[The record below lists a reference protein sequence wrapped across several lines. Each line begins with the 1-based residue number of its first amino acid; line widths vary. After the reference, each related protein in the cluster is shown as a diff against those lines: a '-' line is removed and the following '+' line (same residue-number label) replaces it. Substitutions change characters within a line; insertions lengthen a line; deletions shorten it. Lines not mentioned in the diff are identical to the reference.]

1 MHQIIHIL
9 YQSHLFKK
17 NITIMRNLQAS
28 FAILLILILGST
40 ACTQKILRVRHNV
53 ESVGLY
59 DKFEVKLKL
68 RADYVNP
75 FDSEEIAVD
84 AIFTSP
90 TGKQWKMPGFYSYD
104 SLSAQWMVRF
114 SPHEL
119 GDWKYEITIQD
130 KDGETNSKTGS
141 FTAIPSSYH
150 GPIKIADNKRYL
162 EYTDE
167 TPFYGVGF
175 WYNDAYNGSNE
186 GRIKSEELDRL
197 KELGV
202 NFISTFITPLETMS
216 SGLGRYDQNLCGR
229 LDEVLEMCEEKE
241 MLLSL
246 NIWFHNF
253 ISETVWTS
261 HWDTNPY
268 QTVCDSKDFFS
279 SDEAWKY
286 QEKLYRYF
294 IARWGYS
301 RSLAIWFI
309 VDEVNGTD
317 GWVSGDSL
325 AAGEWGKKIHDY
337 FKTNDPYNHPTTG
350 TRSGGIKEWWQEGY
364 EVFDLPGREIYE
376 AQGFPINRNGKITA
390 DDTHPLTY
398 SYNNY
403 AGQIR
408 KLWNGWEKP
417 CLIPETGYDH
427 TYYEP
432 SQPGYLALYHN
443 ALWVSLA
450 CGTSMTPF
458 WWAHGR
464 FINDNMITNQIKN
477 LRKFSDEIPFSK
489 LTNLSPLGASFTNG
503 DAFVMKSDQFVFG
516 WAVNP
521 KTDASGETVKISGL
535 PNGKYKLRL
544 YHTWRGRFIHEEE
557 LEVEK
562 EELAFTIPT
571 LKIERG
577 HARYIGE
584 DVAFILE
591 PVE

>member
-1 MHQIIHIL
+1 MKSSLPIIFL
-9 YQSHLFKK
+9 
-17 NITIMRNLQAS
+17 S
-28 FAILLILILGST
+28 FAIFFLVS
-40 ACTQKILRVRHNV
+40 CSEKIQFISQNTD
-53 ESVGLY
+53 SVDLY
-59 DKFEVKLKL
+59 DKFELKFIL
-68 RADYVNP
+68 QAEYMNP
-75 FDSEEIAVD
+75 FDPEEIAID
-84 AIFTSP
+84 AVFTSP
-90 TGKQWKMPGFYSYD
+90 GGKKWNIPAFYDGDSISSQWI
-104 SLSAQWMVRF
+104 LRF
-114 SPHEL
+114 SPNEL
-119 GDWKYEITIQD
+119 GNWNYRLTISDAEGKYESRQRHFIA
-130 KDGETNSKTGS
+130 KESK
-141 FTAIPSSYH
+141 FH
-150 GPIKIADNKRYL
+150 GPIKVAKNKRYL
-162 EYTDE
+162 QYADD

-175 WYNDAYNGSNE
+175 WYNDMYKYRGSNK
-186 GRIKSEELDRL
+186 GRIQGTELDRL

-202 NFISTFITPLETMS
+202 NFISTFITPLETMET
-216 SGLGRYDQNLCGR
+216 GLGRYDQELCQR
-229 LDEVLEMCEEKE
+229 LDTIMNMCEDRE
-241 MLLSL
+241 MQLSL

-261 HWDTNPY
+261 FWDTNPY
-268 QTVCDSKDFFS
+268 QAVCKSKDFFS

-325 AAGEWGKKIHDY
+325 GAAKWGKKIHDY
-337 FKTNDPYNHPTTG
+337 FQKHDPYGHPTTG

-364 EVFDLPGREIYE
+364 EIFDLPGREIYE
-376 AQGFPINRNGKITA
+376 AQGFPINKKGKISL

-398 SYNNY
+398 SYLNY
-403 AGQIR
+403 AGEIR

-432 SQPGYLALYHN
+432 SQPGYLAQYHN

-450 CGTSMTPF
+450 CGTAMTPF

-464 FINDNMITNQIKN
+464 FINDNMITHQIKN
-477 LRKFSDEIPFSK
+477 LRLFTDQISFSG
-489 LTNLSPLGASFTNG
+489 LSNITPLQAKISNG
-503 DAFVMKSDQFVFG
+503 DAFAIKSDQLIFG

-521 KTDASGETVKISGL
+521 KTDVTSEVISLSGL
-535 PNGKYKLRL
+535 ENRKYFLKF
-544 YHTWRGRFIHEEE
+544 YHTWRGEFIEDK
-557 LEVEK
+557 EVEIK
-562 EELAFTIPT
+562 NETLQFEVPL

-584 DVAFILE
+584 DIAFVLDPI
-591 PVE
+591 